1 MCMKL
6 AVISKQTM
14 QHLLKSLE
22 LKLIKL
28 HLWYAKT
35 ELTNKCLMIKIL
47 MDVVVYLGDIRCI
60 YKKRTWPVYWRTT
73 IKNVSICQYMV
84 LNEKEGTEKTTFIHV
99 MKSVCFVYLE
109 EKYRSIA
116 EIGAAQ
122 WHGD

>member
-35 ELTNKCLMIKIL
+35 ELTNKCLMIEIL

-60 YKKRTWPVYWRTT
+60 YKKRT
-73 IKNVSICQYMV
+73 
-84 LNEKEGTEKTTFIHV
+84 
-99 MKSVCFVYLE
+99 
-109 EKYRSIA
+109 
-116 EIGAAQ
+116 
-122 WHGD
+122 

>member
-35 ELTNKCLMIKIL
+35 ELTK
-47 MDVVVYLGDIRCI
+47 
-60 YKKRTWPVYWRTT
+60 
-73 IKNVSICQYMV
+73 
-84 LNEKEGTEKTTFIHV
+84 
-99 MKSVCFVYLE
+99 KSVL
-109 EKYRSIA
+109 
-116 EIGAAQ
+116 
-122 WHGD
+122 